1 MFDDFDKFDA
11 LFHPGSA
18 AIVGASSNIMSGGY
32 NFTRFLID
40 HGFKG
45 RIYPVNPKLDE
56 ILGLKA
62 YANIR
67 DIPESEVDYVISC
80 VSAERVLKL
89 LEDCKAK
96 NVKLVHLFTGI
107 LSETGRK
114 KETRLEREILRK
126 AKSLGIRIL
135 GPNCMGVYYP
145 KVGLSFNHDLPKEA
159 GPVGGFFQSGGGA
172 GEFVRYAALRG
183 VRFSKVI
190 SYGNALDITGSE
202 LLYYFADDPETKV
215 IAAYI
220 EGVKDGREFIDALS
234 YAAVRKPVII
244 LKAGRGE
251 AGKKLVFSH
260 TASLAGSMDIWR
272 AISKQYG
279 VTLVGNFQELID
291 EVVAFAFLPPI
302 TRRGVL
308 IVGGGG
314 GKSVISGDVW
324 EEEGFHIPELSLK
337 TREELK
343 KEVPEIWDWVRNPLD
358 SSIFQKSLVPPL
370 SLLKMVAAAQE
381 FDVLVLGL
389 TQDDFYPTDI
399 WRKTIVRDF
408 LDGTMA
414 IKDGS
419 KPAVSVIETG
429 EIDSLDMQSWRWN
442 AIAETRK
449 QVVGQGIPVF
459 PSPANAAKA
468 LRRFVDYWVWRERR

>member
-1 MFDDFDKFDA
+1 MLEDFDKFDA
-11 LFHPGSA
+11 LFHPNSA

-62 YANIR
+62 YASLR

-80 VSAERVLKL
+80 VSAERVLQL

-145 KVGLSFNHDLPKEA
+145 EVGLSFNHDLPTEA

-190 SYGNALDITGSE
+190 SYGNAPDISGSE
-202 LLYYFADDPETKV
+202 LLCYFADDPETKV

-220 EGVKDGREFIDALS
+220 EGVKDGREFIRALS
-234 YAAVRKPVII
+234 YATARKPVII

-260 TASLAGSMDIWR
+260 TASMAGSMDIWR

-291 EVVAFAFLPPI
+291 EVVAFAFLPPV

-314 GKSVISGDVW
+314 GKSVISADVW
-324 EEEGFHIPELSLK
+324 EEEGFHIPQLSLK

-399 WRKTIVRDF
+399 WRETIARDF

-419 KPAVSVIETG
+419 KPVVSVIETA
-429 EIDSLDMQSWRWN
+429 EIDSADMQNWRWSG
-442 AIAETRK
+442 IAETRK

-459 PSPANAAKA
+459 PSPASAAKA
-468 LRRFVDYWVWRERR
+468 LRKFIDYWVWRERR